1 MYDDIEPLLSDA
13 GLPLG
18 QPFTAAQSRARGIT
32 PDVLRRMCREGL
44 VRRVFRG
51 VYVDAAADDTLA
63 SRAQALALVVPP
75 TAIVTDECAAWALG
89 VDLLARGDHLIPPPL
104 SIHQPLER
112 TRVRQPRTAG
122 GRRTL
127 TARDIELVN
136 GIRVTSGLRTACDL
150 ARLRAQPRGLAAL
163 DALQRRQ
170 RFSAEQLAAE
180 IPRFA
185 GHRGVVRLREL
196 APLADPHAESP
207 AESSMRLLWLDAGLP
222 SVTTQIPVLDDWG
235 NEIYRLDMGIPE
247 IRYAAEYDGVAWHSS
262 PEQKNHDRRRR
273 TWLREH
279 RGWDIDVL
287 GSEEVFL
294 RPQRAPEI
302 FRSGIAR
309 AEWRRAHAA

>member
-32 PDVLRRMCREGL
+32 PDVLGRMCREGL

-150 ARLRAQPRGLAAL
+150 ARLRARPRGLAAL

-170 RFSAEQLAAE
+170 GFSAEQLAAE

-207 AESSMRLLWLDAGLP
+207 AESAMRLLWLDAGLP
-222 SVTTQIPVLDDWG
+222 SVTTQIPVLDDWAMRSTG
-235 NEIYRLDMGIPE
+235 STWASRRSVTP
-247 IRYAAEYDGVAWHSS
+247 RSTTAWRGTPS
-262 PEQKNHDRRRR
+262 PEQENHDRRRR

-287 GSEEVFL
+287 GREEVFL